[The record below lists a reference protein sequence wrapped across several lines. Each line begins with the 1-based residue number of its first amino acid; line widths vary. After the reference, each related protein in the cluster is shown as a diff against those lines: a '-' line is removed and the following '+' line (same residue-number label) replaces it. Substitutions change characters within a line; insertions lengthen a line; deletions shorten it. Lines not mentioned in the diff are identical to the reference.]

1 MSAPAKTAPAS
12 YGALLGHSAAAAQAT
27 KTMHETSSALI
38 VLAGAMDQ
46 TPEDEADRNY
56 ALWADTIRTISRAL
70 HHEAL
75 VADGWLKMKGDA
87 A

>member
-1 MSAPAKTAPAS
+1 MSAPAKAVSAS
-12 YGALLGHSAAAAQAT
+12 YGALLGHSAAAAQVT
-27 KTMHETSSALI
+27 KTMHEVSSALI
-38 VLAGAMDQ
+38 VLAGAIDK

-75 VADGWLKMKGDA
+75 VADGWLRMTGDGA
-87 A
+87 